1 MVQTAGYPIRVHVH
15 RGPIGADPGWST
27 VRTAKWGPSHRLSV
41 SSSVGRPQ
49 TGASIGVDRWWR
61 PSVCQ
66 TPRSAPQT
74 RRGNDVRPIGAVG
87 ERVGLSWVQGRSE
100 PRFWLGDRR
109 SSSRGRP
116 TVDADFEAS
125 SDPCGPTRSPSG
137 NTTNLLTGVGD
148 IALARADGCEI
159 VTHGSDGLHADI

>member
-1 MVQTAGYPIRVHVH
+1 MVQTAGYPLRVNVH
-15 RGPIGADPGWST
+15 RGSIGPDPGWST

-74 RRGNDVRPIGAVG
+74 RRGTDVRPIGAVG

-125 SDPCGPTRSPSG
+125 SDHVPQHAPHPETPRIYSLGSG
-137 NTTNLLTGVGD
+137 ISRWHAQTG
-148 IALARADGCEI
+148 AK
-159 VTHGSDGLHADI
+159 S